1 MKETGNNKR
10 SKLVRE
16 SLVFQLK
23 LIADGFRD
31 FALVPVS
38 IIATLVGLLR
48 GGAEPEREFRNVIE
62 LGRQSEQWINLFGQH
77 EPIEQAG
84 RAGSI
89 DMLLTKAEEVV
100 REQAREG
107 GITESASR
115 AVNRALSAAREKAR
129 QREEDNPAVLKGPA
143 ERGTDI

>member
-1 MKETGNNKR
+1 MKETDNSKR
-10 SKLVRE
+10 SKLIRE

-38 IIATLVGLLR
+38 IVATLVGLLR
-48 GGAEPEREFRNVIE
+48 GGEEPEREFLNVIE

-100 REQAREG
+100 REQVSEG

-115 AVNRALSAAREKAR
+115 AVNRALSAAAEKAR
-129 QREEDNPAVLKGPA
+129 QKEEDDSADSKKPA
-143 ERGTDI
+143 ERGVDI